1 MSFLFFFFPKTT
13 CSLLRPGLHTRNSRA
28 QYNLYICTY
37 CTVHTLFASYSLF
50 SRSTPG
56 TSSSYLILLL
66 PMVQKTQRETWT
78 WFTIFHAVLALGTQS
93 MTQMRR
99 TTSALTSILRN
110 TTLVSLA
117 RHSFRVD
124 FSPQDEGILHQQV
137 DDVVEESHP
146 ATAVCSS
153 QLYLLAVKWRMAVGR
168 FWPFCCGAAT
178 REHFS
183 WASRTPGKRAQRP

>member
-28 QYNLYICTY
+28 QHNLYICTC

-66 PMVQKTQRETWT
+66 PMVQKTQRDLDLVHHFPCCACT
-78 WFTIFHAVLALGTQS
+78 
-93 MTQMRR
+93 
-99 TTSALTSILRN
+99 RN
-110 TTLVSLA
+110 AIHDTNEKNYECLKQHLEKHYTCVTCPP
-117 RHSFRVD
+117 FMD

-137 DDVVEESHP
+137 DDVVEESQQ
-146 ATAVCSS
+146 AAILR
-153 QLYLLAVKWRMAVGR
+153 QLYV
-168 FWPFCCGAAT
+168 AA
-178 REHFS
+178 S
-183 WASRTPGKRAQRP
+183 CICWQ